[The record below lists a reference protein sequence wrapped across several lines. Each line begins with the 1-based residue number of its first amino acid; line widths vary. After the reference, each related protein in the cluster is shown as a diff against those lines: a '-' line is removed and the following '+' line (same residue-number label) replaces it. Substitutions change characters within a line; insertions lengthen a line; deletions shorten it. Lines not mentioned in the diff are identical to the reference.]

1 MHDIETIKDLLIKY
15 FNGSVSVIQKKWID
29 DWVNEST
36 RNEELF
42 YSCLEEWERQ
52 NLQYLADVEQAFLDF
67 NKKIDHKAPFEGEG
81 ITNSIKSKLPAYQ
94 LFMVASVIL
103 IALIFSGA
111 LDFVLVKTYRTG
123 YGELSTV
130 ALTDGTLVYLNANS
144 QLKTARFS
152 FLSDK
157 RQVELSGEASFD
169 VAHDPVNQF
178 IVETKNGLDVVV
190 HGTEFNV
197 YNRHQNTEVHLKSGK
212 VELIKHNATGRET
225 VMMKP
230 GEKVQIKP
238 DGDLQKKKVKTPEE
252 FASWKEYRYVFNQTS
267 LAEIS
272 DLIKDNYGVEVEIP
286 EDSIGNLTVSGS
298 FRSEDAEEFAAAVAQ
313 VLGISMEA
321 ADNIFRFYDSE

>member
-1 MHDIETIKDLLIKY
+1 MHDKETIRDLLIKY

-52 NLQYLADVEQAFLDF
+52 NLQYIADVEQAFLDF
-67 NKKIDHKAPFEGEG
+67 NKKIDHVVPH
-81 ITNSIKSKLPAYQ
+81 KSENNTRPTKPKLPAYK
-94 LFMVASVIL
+94 LFMVASVVF
-103 IALIFSGA
+103 IALVFSGA
-111 LDFVLVKTYRTG
+111 LDFVLVKTYSSG

-130 ALTDGTLVYLNANS
+130 ALNDGTLVYLNANS
-144 QLKTARFS
+144 QLKTARFT
-152 FLSDK
+152 FFSDK

-169 VAHDPVNQF
+169 VAHDPFNQF
-178 IVETKNGLDVVV
+178 IVQTKNGLDVVV
-190 HGTEFNV
+190 HGTEFTV

-225 VMMKP
+225 VIMKP
-230 GEKVQIKP
+230 GEKVRMEP
-238 DGDLQKKKVKTPEE
+238 DGDLQKKVVKTAEE

-272 DLIKDNYGVEVEIP
+272 DLIKDNYGVEVEIS
-286 EDSIGNLTVSGS
+286 EDSIKNLTVSGS
-298 FRSEDAEEFAAAVAQ
+298 FRSEDAEEFATAVAQ

-321 ADNIFRFYDSE
+321 GEHIFRFYDAE